1 MKARKNPEGI
11 LVKAELVATELGN
24 IPEYV
29 DDVGG
34 IIPMKVRGAKKSK
47 IHILNNTT
55 PAEMP
60 DGSFFQGYA
69 LCGAGYP
76 SMQYPHGSGE
86 IIQPRDII
94 KAGARQGSVKVT
106 CYRCIKINAQNVGP
120 TIARDFIA
128 TAAGRNRSPHDMLPG
143 GREGFYALELDQT
156 LAMDPEVLDAQVELA
171 TTDPEYWENQKDL
184 FRVGSPFA
192 RTQPSTA
199 DLAEGL
205 VPEDDPMGSYP
216 PTSIAPRSIPRN
228 NNPAFKVG
236 DRVSEKGRLGKI
248 TAMHTKGT
256 ADVLFDD
263 MTFAIRRQIPT
274 LMKVKANGIQAEVQR
289 MINSAPPKWKAM
301 FKVKVGKVKPTVDEA
316 IHAILNLT
324 PSGAE
329 YGPTGSKRWAVPAA
343 VKADAIKGLR
353 LSFRENYTSASGI
366 GLARA
371 MQLATWPKVW
381 DRSIDRMYGYFDRHI
396 SDTESATFGNDSNP
410 SNGWM
415 AWLNWG
421 GTPGYEWAAAIKGS
435 TRKIMSGERGY
446 DRRKRVTKQSKKVP
460 AMANPRNKQH
470 GVLFEVYD
478 AKMAQRNAVV
488 QGIYETLVRQ
498 YLGLKWNKPFKDK
511 RGVRLDQS
519 SMMSKPTIVRL
530 TRRAFAIATATSQK
544 HGYTK
549 KGTQDPTA
557 KGIARAKERA
567 KDKKHLEEN
576 ILDYET
582 TLAMSR
588 KEPYRIVQRTVNRK
602 KRYYVMPLGTFSYTM
617 KAAVDKLRAQEKK
630 DGIARIPPKNKRKNP
645 VIPSAMEAFG
655 SGADKFTKKV
665 VMTSPRPAVVTWKD
679 GTEVQIGTYIGFTIQ
694 GPQGAFRAQGS
705 GRETAELLRGLKEE
719 VGSAAS
725 FAMKDVL
732 VSETFATE
740 PEEAHIR
747 SVYQAPDRSKRG
759 GLQRGDN
766 PIYAAILKSWRYL
779 NLKDRY
785 GDTREPAPNR
795 VSLLD
800 LLEHVDQIRN
810 RYVTKTGLSRPNEIT
825 VFDAIAELKDRGII
839 KDKGL
844 RKDARGMLDELT
856 APIQDTSDMYMF
868 NELIAKGL
876 ARFDD
881 GRDVVFIEDRNLEYV
896 LPSRFRKKVVKKLPS
911 GEEITELTY
920 ELADEKVFRKPIQ
933 GAMYTPVSYVQTYG
947 SVTYNQVLGAAIKRK
962 AKKAGKSAKEY
973 LNDLVLGQVA
983 QLSPADLIVFTVDEW
998 MKTRVYLEKA
1008 AYRGNFFSVPAL
1020 SKGKYFNSVV
1030 DAASR
1035 QVAYQVKVI
1044 AKQIKKRIPYEVV
1057 PVPTV
1062 TKKAEKEAQKQQLVR
1077 PPDIPDSLIG
1087 GGAAKKGQDYA
1098 GPVELVF
1105 LQSQPYMKKPLQE
1118 LGAQIGAEV
1127 SMMGIPNRPVP
1138 KGATPESVITPDPEV
1153 ETWSVAPNY
1162 DSSLLEMEKNAVLL
1176 LAETKKSDPRER
1188 TSLMI
1193 IQIHET
1199 GESPIVPYS
1208 TLNKKIRA
1216 QKWPTLTYTI
1226 SVPSS
1231 RDLTFMEKA
1240 VDQVRLKVK
1249 GKQPAV
1255 VAFIGP
1261 KTIRDN
1267 KMIKAFINNLLT
1279 LRTNLPAVMDM

>member
-11 LVKAELVATELGN
+11 LVKAELVETELGN
-24 IPEYV
+24 VPEYV

-86 IIQPRDII
+86 IIQPRNII

-171 TTDPEYWENQKDL
+171 ATDPDYWDNQKDL
-184 FRVGSPFA
+184 FKVGSPFA

-199 DLAEGL
+199 EIAEGM

-216 PTSIAPRSIPRN
+216 PTSIAPRSIPRK

-236 DRVSEKGRLGKI
+236 DRVSEKGRLGRV
-248 TAMHTKGT
+248 TALHTKGT

-263 MTFAIRRQIPT
+263 MDFAIRRQIPT
-274 LMKVKANGIQAEVQR
+274 LMKVKANGVQTEIQR

-301 FKVKVGKVKPTVDEA
+301 FKAKVGKVKPTVDEA

-343 VKADAIKGLR
+343 VKADAIKGVR

-396 SDTESATFGNDSNP
+396 SDTESATFGDDRNP

-446 DRRKRVTKQSKKVP
+446 DRRKRVKTRRK
-460 AMANPRNKQH
+460 ALHTAANPKDKRYD
-470 GVLFEVYD
+470 VLKEIYD
-478 AKMAQRNAVV
+478 PRLAQRNAVV

-498 YLGLKWNKPFKDK
+498 HLSLPHNKAFKDR
-511 RGVRLDQS
+511 RGIRLDVS
-519 SMMSKPTIVRL
+519 SML
-530 TRRAFAIATATSQK
+530 TKARIKNLLRQAFQLATGVGQK
-544 HGYTK
+544 HGYIK
-549 KGTQDPTA
+549 KGTQKATIKA
-557 KGIARAKERA
+557 IKRSKERA
-567 KDKKHLEEN
+567 KDKKHLWEN
-576 ILDYET
+576 TLDYEK
-582 TLAMSR
+582 TLSLAR
-588 KEPYRIVQRTVNRK
+588 KKENTYRILVWKERGK
-602 KRYYVMPLGTFSYTM
+602 KTKYYVMPSGTFSYTM
-617 KAAVDKLRAQEKK
+617 KAAVDKLRAQEKQ
-630 DGIARIPPKNKRKNP
+630 DGIARIPPKKKRKNP
-645 VIPSAMEAFG
+645 VLPSAMEAFG

-665 VMTSPRPAVVTWKD
+665 VMTSPRPVVVTWKD
-679 GTEVQIGTYIGFTIQ
+679 GSEVPIGTYIGFTIQ
-694 GPQGAFRAQGS
+694 GPQGAFRAKGD
-705 GRETAELLRGLKEE
+705 GRATGELLRGLKEE

-740 PEEAHIR
+740 PEEAHVR

-759 GLQRGDN
+759 ALRLGDD
-766 PIYAAILKSWRYL
+766 PIYSAILKSWRYL
-779 NLKDRY
+779 NLRDKY
-785 GDTREPAPNR
+785 GDTRDPAPNR

-810 RYVTKTGLSRPNEIT
+810 RYVTKTGLSQPNEIK

-856 APIQDTSDMYMF
+856 APASEAGDMYMF
-868 NELIAKGL
+868 QDLISQRL
-876 ARFDD
+876 ARFDND
-881 GRDVVFIEDRNLEYV
+881 RDVVFIEDRNLEYV
-896 LPSRFRKKVVKKLPS
+896 LPSRFRKKVVKTLSS

-920 ELADEKVFRKPIQ
+920 ELADERTFRKPIQ

-947 SVTYNQVLGAAIKRK
+947 SVAYNQVIGAAIKRK
-962 AKKAGKSAKEY
+962 AEKVGKSPKEY
-973 LNDLVLGQVA
+973 LNDLVLGQVSK
-983 QLSPADLIVFTVDEW
+983 LSPADLIVFTVDEW

-1020 SKGKYFNSVV
+1020 SGGKYFNSVV

-1044 AKQIKKRIPYEVV
+1044 AKQIKKRIPYEAV

-1062 TKKAEKEAQKQQLVR
+1062 HEKG
-1077 PPDIPDSLIG
+1077 SLRSSQ
-1087 GGAAKKGQDYA
+1087 AKDHS
-1098 GPVELVF
+1098 P
-1105 LQSQPYMKKPLQE
+1105 
-1118 LGAQIGAEV
+1118 
-1127 SMMGIPNRPVP
+1127 
-1138 KGATPESVITPDPEV
+1138 
-1153 ETWSVAPNY
+1153 
-1162 DSSLLEMEKNAVLL
+1162 
-1176 LAETKKSDPRER
+1176 
-1188 TSLMI
+1188 
-1193 IQIHET
+1193 T
-1199 GESPIVPYS
+1199 GHP
-1208 TLNKKIRA
+1208 
-1216 QKWPTLTYTI
+1216 
-1226 SVPSS
+1226 
-1231 RDLTFMEKA
+1231 
-1240 VDQVRLKVK
+1240 
-1249 GKQPAV
+1249 
-1255 VAFIGP
+1255 
-1261 KTIRDN
+1261 
-1267 KMIKAFINNLLT
+1267 
-1279 LRTNLPAVMDM
+1279 